1 MKTKI
6 RNLSSY
12 VKLMYYVFEHFYIKV
27 TTLLYFIFHIPAR
40 ASYKAPKRCSRGSER
55 GSDNVDPLPLPL
67 PNPEN
72 IDTDKEMDN
81 MTESPSFSS
90 PQNSGVVSS
99 VSLCFNI
106 SSIAVS
112 LIVEKPMR
120 REFLCLN
127 ISEVTGKLHGRSLTK
142 SVELV
147 SHSLTD

>member
-1 MKTKI
+1 M
-6 RNLSSY
+6 
-12 VKLMYYVFEHFYIKV
+12 
-27 TTLLYFIFHIPAR
+27 
-40 ASYKAPKRCSRGSER
+40 
-55 GSDNVDPLPLPL
+55 
-67 PNPEN
+67 
-72 IDTDKEMDN
+72 DKETDN
-81 MTESPSFSS
+81 MTESPSFSI

-112 LIVEKPMR
+112 LIVEKPIR

-127 ISEVTGKLHGRSLTK
+127 ISEVTGRLHGRSLTK